1 MAYEPIT
8 TQPIVIDNGSGIIKA
23 GFAGDDEPRVKISS
37 YVGRPKYVKLMAGGV
52 EGDVFI
58 GPTAEEHRGLLS
70 ISYPVEHGIVNN
82 WNDMEQIWTV
92 SDCVTS
98 YDVTVLL
105 LVHLFEESTQR
116 IS

>member
-82 WNDMEQIWTV
+82 WNDMEQIWTFIYSKNQLNASAEDV
-92 SDCVTS
+92 SHYHDSHYIV
-98 YDVTVLL
+98 
-105 LVHLFEESTQR
+105 
-116 IS
+116 